1 MSHNTPANATH
12 KAHEAQA
19 MRQQQAQGF
28 QDTNGLFA
36 QQIKARR
43 ASLNK
48 VTTIVTHLP
57 TVMTDQQDKSS
68 TFEINNRKNTNHLS
82 SEELSR
88 TKKCLKPTVTKV
100 TTACAFTNEP
110 EAPHSQTPRQ
120 LKRLQVESIWQEAHG
135 HLGKKHWMYPKMIT
149 ECDAD
154 ARPGY
159 STRKAHEYMDEDSV
173 LLEKVK
179 CLATMIKKSKNFLV
193 YTGAGISTSS
203 GIDDYASVAAESTIK
218 KKTFVK
224 PRSPLLAAP
233 TFAHHA
239 VTSLHNAGYVKR
251 WVQQNHDGLPQKA
264 GYPQEKLNEI
274 HGAWFDPSNPVVPM
288 SGSLRSDLFSDM
300 LAWEQ
305 KCDLV
310 LSMGT
315 SMCGMNSDRVFTTCS
330 KKALRNGNA
339 LGGVIVNLQCTQFD
353 HLSALRI
360 FAPIDTVMKL
370 LLQQLKLQLPKPRVN
385 GTSSASVQDYFY
397 IPYNRHNG
405 ERSSISLSDQQQKIC
420 LDLREGARVRLT
432 CGPYAGDVGEIVG
445 KNRDGHYKIRFLH
458 KLKPNKPLRMP
469 FERLLGRWWTK
480 TLCNGAVS
488 RSPIVPV

>member
-1 MSHNTPANATH
+1 M
-12 KAHEAQA
+12 
-19 MRQQQAQGF
+19 
-28 QDTNGLFA
+28 
-36 QQIKARR
+36 
-43 ASLNK
+43 
-48 VTTIVTHLP
+48 
-57 TVMTDQQDKSS
+57 
-68 TFEINNRKNTNHLS
+68 
-82 SEELSR
+82 
-88 TKKCLKPTVTKV
+88 
-100 TTACAFTNEP
+100 
-110 EAPHSQTPRQ
+110 
-120 LKRLQVESIWQEAHG
+120 
-135 HLGKKHWMYPKMIT
+135 
-149 ECDAD
+149 
-154 ARPGY
+154 
-159 STRKAHEYMDEDSV
+159 
-173 LLEKVK
+173 
-179 CLATMIKKSKNFLV
+179 
-193 YTGAGISTSS
+193 
-203 GIDDYASVAAESTIK
+203 
-218 KKTFVK
+218 
-224 PRSPLLAAP
+224 AAP

-274 HGAWFDPSNPVVPM
+274 HGAWFDPSNPVVPR

-339 LGGVIVNLQCTQFD
+339 LGGVLINLQCTQFD

-370 LLQQLKLQLPKPRVN
+370 LLQQLKYKYQTTYKCNLFSKR
-385 GTSSASVQDYFY
+385 SDYFY

-405 ERSSISLSDQQQKIC
+405 ERSSISLSDQQQKKC
-420 LDLREGARVRLT
+420 LDLREGARERLT
-432 CGPYAGDVGEIVG
+432 CGPNAGDVGEIVG

-469 FERLLGRWWTK
+469 FERLLGRWWAK
-480 TLCNGAVS
+480 TLSNGAVS
-488 RSPIVPV
+488 RSPIVPVWTLILLLLSYKCVRTHQ

>member
-1 MSHNTPANATH
+1 MGQNQIERNIVFFSRHQGM
-12 KAHEAQA
+12 HE
-19 MRQQQAQGF
+19 GK
-28 QDTNGLFA
+28 NHGE
-36 QQIKARR
+36 R
-43 ASLNK
+43 APM
-48 VTTIVTHLP
+48 VHEGT
-57 TVMTDQQDKSS
+57 
-68 TFEINNRKNTNHLS
+68 
-82 SEELSR
+82 
-88 TKKCLKPTVTKV
+88 
-100 TTACAFTNEP
+100 P
-110 EAPHSQTPRQ
+110 EAMHGLRGDHERWDAPVLATFSKQ
-120 LKRLQVESIWQEAHG
+120 L
-135 HLGKKHWMYPKMIT
+135 
-149 ECDAD
+149 

-159 STRKAHEYMDEDSV
+159 A
-173 LLEKVK
+173 
-179 CLATMIKKSKNFLV
+179 SKNASEYLDTEATLKQKISLLAEMIRSAKHCV
-193 YTGAGISTSS
+193 CYSGAGISTSAGVS
-203 GIDDYASVAAESTIK
+203 DYATKERSNVLQPKQK
-218 KKTFVK
+218 KV
-224 PRSPLLAAP
+224 SALLCRP
-233 TFAHHA
+233 TRAHM
-239 VTSLHNAGYVKR
+239 VLTEMEKRGFLHG
-251 WVQQNHDGLPQKA
+251 WVQQSHDGLPQKA

-300 LAWEQ
+300 LEWEG

-339 LGGVIVNLQCTQFD
+339 LGGVIINLQCTQFD

-370 LLQQLKLQLPKPRVN
+370 LLQQLKLQIPKPLINV
-385 GTSSASVQDYFY
+385 TSSASVQDYFY

-405 ERSSISLSDQQQKIC
+405 ERSSISLSDQQQKIG

-445 KNRDGHYKIRFLH
+445 KNQDGHYKIRFLH

-469 FERLLGRWWTK
+469 FERLLGRWWAK
-480 TLCNGAVS
+480 TLSNGAVS